1 MTREIDANVE
11 AAANI
16 VNSVISL
23 LRIDRDAVLAEA
35 AKQHDADEKKGR
47 RVGALVFHTFDGEAF
62 MQSPYMR
69 NHGRIM
75 RLKAAIAYAFIRT
88 ITNNHAPDVAQKM
101 LFETNHGI
109 SGSGWLADYIGDM
122 LRSHERKANRRPVD
136 AD

>member
-1 MTREIDANVE
+1 MSRKIDADVE
-11 AAANI
+11 SAALI

-23 LRIDRDAVLAEA
+23 LRVDRDAVLAEA
-35 AKQHDADEKKGR
+35 TKQHEDEEKKGR
-47 RVGALVFHTFDGEAF
+47 RFGPFVLHTFDGEAF

-69 NHGRIM
+69 NHGRMM

-122 LRSHERKANRRPVD
+122 LRGHERKMTKKRG
-136 AD
+136 

>member
-1 MTREIDANVE
+1 MVSEHEIE

-23 LRIDRDAVLAEA
+23 LRVDRAAVLAEA
-35 AKQHDADEKKGR
+35 AKQHEDEAKRGKQF
-47 RVGALVFHTFDGEAF
+47 GAFVLHTFDGEAF
-62 MQSPYMR
+62 MKGPYMR

-88 ITNNHAPDVAQKM
+88 ITNDHAPDVAKRM

-109 SGSGWLADYIGDM
+109 AGSGWLADYIGGM
-122 LRSHERKANRRPVD
+122 LRSKVKKRAG
-136 AD
+136 